1 MNKSFHIIATTAKKK
16 LFKMR
21 EKKGKLDD
29 RKLTFYISFINNR
42 SQKNN
47 NQILAVNSLCI
58 TIYTNVVSLLFN
70 FCAFVYVCVHVCGEE
85 GILFYKF
92 FLVINS

>member
-1 MNKSFHIIATTAKKK
+1 MTENSHFTYHLSIIVVK
-16 LFKMR
+16 
-21 EKKGKLDD
+21 
-29 RKLTFYISFINNR
+29 
-42 SQKNN
+42 KNN
-47 NQILAVNSLCI
+47 NPILAVNSLCI